1 MSPAAT
7 EAAQIAKSAAERVVD
22 AYRQAAQTS
31 HEARQLKSIVEDAI
45 EDGADAAK
53 RTVKIVQRR
62 IDDLKDEAVH
72 RLKRQPIRAV
82 GIAAAAG
89 LFFGVAIGWLGGRC
103 ALRRGA

>member
-1 MSPAAT
+1 MSPAAI

-45 EDGADAAK
+45 ENGAHAAK
-53 RTVKIVQRR
+53 RTVKVVQRR

-72 RLKRQPIRAV
+72 RVKRQPIKAV

-89 LFFGVAIGWLGGRC
+89 LFIGVALGWMGSRC
-103 ALRRGA
+103 ARRSDA